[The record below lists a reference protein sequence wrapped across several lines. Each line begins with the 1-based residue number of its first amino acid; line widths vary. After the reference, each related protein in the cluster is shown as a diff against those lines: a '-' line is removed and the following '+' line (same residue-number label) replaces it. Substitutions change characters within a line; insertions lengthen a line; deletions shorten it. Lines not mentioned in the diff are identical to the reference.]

1 MTVLQ
6 RKTKIANEKL
16 NDIINSDSTKLFFE
30 ALPEDTKRD
39 FWEAKEALK
48 TFFDNLPQQKGSKD
62 FLTL

>member
-6 RKTKIANEKL
+6 RKTQIANKKL
-16 NDIINSDSTKLFFE
+16 SDISNSISTRLFFE
-30 ALPEDTKRD
+30 SLPNENKNDYYKAR
-39 FWEAKEALK
+39 AALK